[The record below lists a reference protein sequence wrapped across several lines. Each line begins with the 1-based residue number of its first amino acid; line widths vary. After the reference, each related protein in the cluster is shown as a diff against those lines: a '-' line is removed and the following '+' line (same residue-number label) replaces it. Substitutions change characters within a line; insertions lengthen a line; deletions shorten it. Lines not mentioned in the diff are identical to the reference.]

1 MKSKLKN
8 KQTNKK
14 PANPGGG
21 AESDFQSSCITRLQ
35 YPVFNSK
42 ETTRQAKQ
50 GPSMQRGEG
59 QQKRPLRKA
68 GWQTC
73 WTDFNV
79 TACKMLKEVKETGDS
94 QESNALMN

>member
-1 MKSKLKN
+1 
-8 KQTNKK
+8 
-14 PANPGGG
+14 
-21 AESDFQSSCITRLQ
+21 
-35 YPVFNSK
+35 
-42 ETTRQAKQ
+42 
-50 GPSMQRGEG
+50 MQRGEG